1 MEVVPIG
8 AELEFGRDVKNGAL
22 LTASIHPGWAQE
34 RLRKNLRSPGRF
46 SFLIEIEDR
55 RSRRPSAMVGSAV
68 DIKEHGPGR

>member
-8 AELEFGRDVKNGAL
+8 GELEFGRDVKNGAL

-34 RLRKNLRSPGRF
+34 RLRNNLTPHGKF
-46 SFLIEIEDR
+46 SFLIEIKDR
-55 RSRRPSAMVGSAV
+55 RSRRPGALVGSAV